1 MKCDNFLA
9 SSLPKNSDKSEG
21 GKTWRD
27 VWKAI
32 LIQSSRLVYYNVN
45 VKEYLFNNKRY
56 SPKKQCRHYFPTAIF
71 FLYKEEHPLNNKR
84 YSQKKQCRYYFDI
97 KVWQLLSHSHI
108 FSVQKRRK
116 IHPKDYLWHNGQKTK
131 QQIFKKSSS
140 SLYIKNDIL
149 CHS

>member
-1 MKCDNFLA
+1 VKCDNFLA

-56 SPKKQCRHYFPTAIF
+56 SPKNQCRYYFDIKVWHYFPTAIF

-84 YSQKKQCRYYFDI
+84 YSPKKQCRYYFDI
-97 KVWQLLSHSHI
+97 KGRHYFPIAIYFL
-108 FSVQKRRK
+108 
-116 IHPKDYLWHNGQKTK
+116 Y
-131 QQIFKKSSS
+131 KKEE
-140 SLYIKNDIL
+140 K
-149 CHS
+149 

>member
-56 SPKKQCRHYFPTAIF
+56 SPKNNADITLILKSDITFPQPYIF
-71 FLYKEEHPLNNKR
+71 CTKMKKNI
-84 YSQKKQCRYYFDI
+84 SQRLFM
-97 KVWQLLSHSHI
+97 
-108 FSVQKRRK
+108 
-116 IHPKDYLWHNGQKTK
+116 T
-131 QQIFKKSSS
+131 
-140 SLYIKNDIL
+140 
-149 CHS
+149 

>member
-56 SPKKQCRHYFPTAIF
+56 SPKNNADITLILKSDNYFPTAIY
-71 FLYKEEHPLNNKR
+71 FLYKKEEKYIPKIIYDIMGKNKTTNF
-84 YSQKKQCRYYFDI
+84 QE
-97 KVWQLLSHSHI
+97 V
-108 FSVQKRRK
+108 
-116 IHPKDYLWHNGQKTK
+116 
-131 QQIFKKSSS
+131 
-140 SLYIKNDIL
+140 
-149 CHS
+149 